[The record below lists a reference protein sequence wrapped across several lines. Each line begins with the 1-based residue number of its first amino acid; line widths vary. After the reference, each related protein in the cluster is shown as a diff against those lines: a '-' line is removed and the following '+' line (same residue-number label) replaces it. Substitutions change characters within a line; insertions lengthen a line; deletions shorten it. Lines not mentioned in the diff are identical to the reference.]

1 MKYLVLLADG
11 MADLP
16 IPRLDQ
22 QTPMEAAKTP
32 HLDRLAREGELGLV
46 RTTPAG
52 AVPTSEIT
60 NLTILGYDAKK
71 YPQFGRSPLEAASLG
86 VSVGKDDVVFRCNL
100 VTFKDDQRGYDI
112 DRLGPHVILEDPSA
126 GHISSDDSR
135 ELIQELNSQLATEF
149 LQFYAGV
156 SYRHLMV
163 WIGGRARGTCV
174 PPYDI
179 SGKCVTSGLPTGE
192 GGEMLRKVMDSA
204 AAVLSLHPLNVERIE
219 QGLKPANGIWFWGQG
234 KAAELTPFAE
244 RFGKRGAL
252 IAAVDVMKGLA
263 LAVGFEVIHVPGAT
277 GYLDTNY
284 QGKVD
289 AAVQALTTHDLVV
302 LHVEAPDEASHNG
315 DLDAKLQ
322 AIEDFDAKVVGP
334 ILQATASEP
343 ALRVLAL
350 CDHAAPVST
359 RSHTADPVPYLVYQR
374 GGASVATSGAAGFH
388 ERAAQASGK
397 LVGDGH
403 RLMEYFL
410 KGS

>member
-11 MADLP
+11 MADVP
-16 IPRLDQ
+16 IPALQDR
-22 QTPMEAAKTP
+22 TPLEAAKTP

-52 AVPTSEIT
+52 SIPTSEIT

-86 VSVGKDDVVFRCNL
+86 VGVGKDDVVFRCNL
-100 VTFKDDQRGYDI
+100 VTFIDDQRGYDI

-163 WIGGRARGTCV
+163 WIGGRTRVTCV
-174 PPYDI
+174 PPYDLA
-179 SGKCVTSGLPTGE
+179 GKCVASGLPTGD
-192 GGEMLRKVMDSA
+192 GSEMLRKVMDSA
-204 AAVLSLHPLNVERIE
+204 AAVLSTHPLNAERIE
-219 QGLKPANGIWFWGQG
+219 QGLKPANGIWCWGQG
-234 KAAELTPFAE
+234 KAAELTPFVE

-263 LAVGFEVIHVPGAT
+263 LAVGFDVIHVPGAT
-277 GYLDTNY
+277 GYLDTDY

-289 AAVQALTTHDLVV
+289 AAVQALKTHDLVV
-302 LHVEAPDEASHNG
+302 VHVEAPDEASHNG
-315 DLDAKLQ
+315 DLDAKLR
-322 AIEDFDAKVVGP
+322 AIEDFDAKIVGP
-334 ILQATASEP
+334 IIQATGSEP
-343 ALRVLAL
+343 SLRVLAL
-350 CDHAAPVST
+350 CDHVAPVST
-359 RSHTADPVPYLVYQR
+359 RSHTADPVPYLLHQR
-374 GGASVATSGAAGFH
+374 GGATIAPSGAEGFH
-388 ERAAQASGK
+388 ERAAKSSGR
-397 LVGDGH
+397 LVAEGH
-403 RLMEYFL
+403 RLMDHLL
-410 KGS
+410 KES

>member
-16 IPRLDQ
+16 IPRLQ
-22 QTPMEAAKTP
+22 NRTPLDAAKTP
-32 HLDRLAREGELGLV
+32 NLDRLASDGELGLV

-52 AVPTSEIT
+52 ATPTSEIT
-60 NLTILGYDAKK
+60 NLTIFGYDAKK

-100 VTFKDDQRGYDI
+100 VTLKDEQRGYDI
-112 DRLGPHVILEDPSA
+112 ERLGPHVILEDPSA

-135 ELIQELNSQLATEF
+135 ALIEELNSQLATEF

-163 WIGGRARGTCV
+163 WIGGRARGSCT
-174 PPYDI
+174 PPYDLA
-179 SGKCVTSGLPTGE
+179 GKPVVGGLPTGD
-192 GGEMLRKVMDSA
+192 GSDMLRKVMESA
-204 AAVLSLHPLNVERIE
+204 VAVLTLHPLNVERVD
-219 QGLKPANGIWFWGQG
+219 QGLKPANGVWLWGQG

-263 LAVGFEVIHVPGAT
+263 LAVGFDVIHVPGAT
-277 GYLDTNY
+277 GYLDTDY

-289 AAVQALTTHDLVV
+289 AAVAALNTHDLVV

-315 DLDAKLQ
+315 DLDAKLR

-334 ILQATASEP
+334 VIQATASEP

-350 CDHAAPVST
+350 CDHVAPVST
-359 RSHTADPVPYLVYQR
+359 RSHTPDPVPYLLHQR
-374 GGASVATSGAAGFH
+374 GGAAPAPSGARGFH
-388 ERAAQASGK
+388 EAAAKASGK
-397 LVGDGH
+397 LVADGH
-403 RLMEYFL
+403 RLMEHFL
-410 KGS
+410 KG